1 MMAVKNELK
10 YYMNLSDGDILN
22 AFVQLHDLKTEIIVN
37 SSTDTKSSS
46 NFCSNSLSNSSNS
59 TDSAISV
66 SPTNKL
72 FQSNEAS
79 KFYEKASFNKSYD
92 STSTEA
98 FENLNIISSM
108 FDIFEDFKECW
119 RAQGH
124 SLNHKVYED
133 AENIISVTI
142 QSERLQKINV
152 VIDHLK
158 EVSEKFRKLKQL
170 LRSCDQ
176 TDSLKS
182 HVQYHRHILNFFG
195 FANNIMKDVAKDLV
209 ALEDSCPAS
218 HRDLAYSEFSKKVF
232 LLTSEI
238 HKSMDRLKEF
248 EGYVRSP
255 EINNIADCF

>member
-1 MMAVKNELK
+1 
-10 YYMNLSDGDILN
+10 
-22 AFVQLHDLKTEIIVN
+22 
-37 SSTDTKSSS
+37 
-46 NFCSNSLSNSSNS
+46 
-59 TDSAISV
+59 
-66 SPTNKL
+66 
-72 FQSNEAS
+72 
-79 KFYEKASFNKSYD
+79 
-92 STSTEA
+92 
-98 FENLNIISSM
+98 M